1 MENNRFVYVTSI
13 YIYRS
18 NIEQSIHIQSQTHT
32 QTHTHTHTHT
42 QYIQSSHRQTHTSA
56 KFSRKGEGFVSNN
69 GHDRFS
75 TPPPPP
81 PPHLWVVPNNQA
93 DSSFLHRVPP
103 VRGGGG
109 GGRGRND
116 SYQLNQHDDDNKS
129 CNKIGQS
136 IEHEEKYMANKRKLS
151 QFSIWRRDLSMLFLC
166 EQQRTHAN
174 GT

>member
-18 NIEQSIHIQSQTHT
+18 NIEQSIHIQSS
-32 QTHTHTHTHT
+32 QTHTHTHTHKHT

-56 KFSRKGEGFVSNN
+56 KFSRKGEGFVR
-69 GHDRFS
+69 DRFS
-75 TPPPPP
+75 TPPTPPP
-81 PPHLWVVPNNQA
+81 QVVPLWVVPNNQA

-103 VRGGGG
+103 VGGGG
-109 GGRGRND
+109 GGVGGGVMIPTN
-116 SYQLNQHDDDNKS
+116 STNTTTTTKAMS

-136 IEHEEKYMANKRKLS
+136 IEHEEKYMANKRELS
-151 QFSIWRRDLSMLFLC
+151 QFSIWRRDSSMLFPC
-166 EQQRTHAN
+166 EHQRTHAN